1 MIAADLHVEASG
13 IFTVEALIAL
23 VALTLMEIVLGI
35 DNIVFIAIKTSG
47 LPEAQRPT
55 ARRLGLL
62 AALVSRIVLLLCISW
77 IVKMEAPLFHL
88 SDLVPASLLPDSIA
102 SNEEADGIS
111 VRDGLLF
118 FGGLFLLWTGVREI
132 HDKIEHIDEHAQPS
146 KASFGRAIAT
156 IAVMDIVFS
165 IDSVITAVGM
175 ADQIWVMVAAVIIA
189 VGVMIAF
196 ANQISDFV
204 ENHPTIKMLAL
215 SFLILI
221 GVVLVT
227 EAVGNPLA
235 KGYVYFAMGFSLMVE
250 FLNMRFRMKQ
260 VPSDQSP

>member
-1 MIAADLHVEASG
+1 MLAANLNVDASG

-23 VALTLMEIVLGI
+23 TALTLMEIVLGI

-47 LPEAQRPT
+47 LPADQRPL

-62 AALVSRIVLLLCISW
+62 AALGTRILLLMGITW
-77 IVKMEAPLFHL
+77 IVKMEAPLIHL
-88 SDLVPASLLPDSIA
+88 TDLVPANLLPDSI
-102 SNEEADGIS
+102 SKREEANGIS
-111 VRDGLLF
+111 VRDLLLF

-132 HDKIEHIDEHAQPS
+132 HDKIEHIDAHDASPS

-156 IAVMDIVFS
+156 IAVMDIIFS

-175 ADQIWVMVAAVIIA
+175 ADEIWVMVTAVIIA

-204 ENHPTIKMLAL
+204 ERHPTIKMLAL

-250 FLNMRFRMKQ
+250 FLNMRFRNKQ
-260 VPSDQSP
+260 TPVDA